1 MFMKGLDLDMTMVK
15 KKCLLCGKEFTAYS
29 SGEVA
34 CTGDCKAI
42 YNSQKKKILSKIATI
57 EKKYDFQ
64 TKNVR
69 PIVMAKIR
77 AFGDGNVHRC
87 PCDAD
92 NPDRYCGSAR
102 CIADVVYQGHCH
114 CNLFHS
120 KKEPL
125 LKDNKELK

>member
-1 MFMKGLDLDMTMVK
+1 MKGLDLDMTMVK

-87 PCDAD
+87 PCLPQD
-92 NPDRYCGSAR
+92 PDHYCGSAR
-102 CIADVVYQGHCH
+102 CIADVVYKGHC
-114 CNLFHS
+114 CCRLFWS